1 MEGRDRWDRVRGD
14 GGREEET
21 KRTKLET
28 AMYSRPNP
36 IQAIRRN
43 NLAYGES
50 VTLYPG
56 GGVF

>member
-1 MEGRDRWDRVRGD
+1 MEVVKEKRE
-14 GGREEET
+14 GGRGRWRNREG
-21 KRTKLET
+21 KLET
-28 AMYSRPNP
+28 AIYSRPNP

-56 GGVF
+56 GGVV